1 MCLGVIYWAQPDKVY
16 YACHKDDAANSGFDD
31 AFIYKELELPLSARK
46 VPLFQMSRAEGLE
59 IFTEWDDRE
68 DKTEY

>member
-1 MCLGVIYWAQPDKVY
+1 MEGCEIYTSCEPCLMCLGVIYWAQPDKVY

-46 VPLFQMSRAEGLE
+46 VPLF
-59 IFTEWDDRE
+59 
-68 DKTEY
+68 